1 MPIRF
6 GTDGWRAVISDE
18 FTFEN
23 VRHVSQ
29 ALADWLTEGPKGSE
43 EPKEPEGGVTSGS
56 FGPSGSSAPSIGSSV
71 PSVVVGFDTR
81 FLSDR
86 YAMEVAR
93 VLAGN
98 GVRVRLTR
106 ADCPTPALS
115 FAVRALEADFGVML
129 TASHNPPR
137 YNGIKLKAAYGGSA
151 LPATT
156 KQVESRLHA
165 NLESGRTP
173 QAVDFEEAM
182 SAGLIDRFNPLPA
195 YLDHVGSLVDFE
207 RIAANCPRVLID
219 PMYGA
224 GRRYIRSFLERAG
237 GQADEIHGEMNPG
250 FAGIYPEPIGRNLR
264 ELIAAVQARGYDVG
278 LATDGD
284 ADRVGAVDANGQFVT
299 PHLIYALVLR
309 HLVED
314 RGWRGSVVKTVS
326 TTQLANRLAERYNLP
341 LHETPV
347 GSNYLCELILA
358 DDVLIAGEESG
369 GITIKHHIP
378 EGDGILMGLL
388 LIEIMAHHR
397 QPLHEIVDDLLAD
410 LGPVAYARE
419 DVRTER
425 PFSKPELVERLMA
438 GAPAELAGRR
448 VAHINSA
455 DGIKYVLA
463 DGSWLLIRPSGTE
476 PVLRIYAEA
485 PDEAGVQALLRAGA
499 ALAGV

>member
-6 GTDGWRAVISDE
+6 GTDGWRAVISDD

-29 ALADWLTEGPKGSE
+29 AVADWLSEQTDRAGS
-43 EPKEPEGGVTSGS
+43 PGS
-56 FGPSGSSAPSIGSSV
+56 PDS
-71 PSVVVGFDTR
+71 SVVVGFDTR

-98 GVRVRLTR
+98 GIRVHLTQ

-115 FAVRALEADFGVML
+115 FAVRDLEADFGVML

-137 YNGIKLKAAYGGSA
+137 YNGIKLKAPFGGSA

-156 KQVESRLHA
+156 KQIESRLHA

-173 QAVDFEEAM
+173 QALDFDAAV
-182 SAGLIDRFNPLPA
+182 SAGLVQRFAPLPA
-195 YLDHVGSLVDFE
+195 YLSHIESLVNFD
-207 RIAANCPRVLID
+207 RIAAHCPRVLID

-224 GRRYIRSFLERAG
+224 GRGYLRSFLERVG
-237 GQADEIHGEMNPG
+237 GPADEIHGDMNPG
-250 FAGIYPEPIGRNLR
+250 FAGIYPEPIGRNLG
-264 ELIAAVQARGYDVG
+264 ELIAAVQAGGYDLG

-284 ADRVGAVDANGQFVT
+284 ADRIGAVDAMGRFVT

-314 RGWRGSVVKTVS
+314 RGWSGAVVKTVS
-326 TTQLANRLAERYNLP
+326 TTQLVNRLADRYGLR

-347 GSNYLCELILA
+347 GSNYLCELILS

-388 LIEIMAHHR
+388 LIEVMAHHGR
-397 QPLHEIVDDLLAD
+397 PLHEIIGDMLAD
-410 LGPVAYARE
+410 LGPVAYGRE
-419 DVRTER
+419 DVRSR
-425 PFSKPELVERLMA
+425 QPFSKPELVERLMA
-438 GAPAELAGRR
+438 DAPAELAGRP
-448 VAHINSA
+448 VAHINNT
-455 DGIKYVLA
+455 DGVKYVLA

-476 PVLRIYAEA
+476 PVLRIYAEST
-485 PDEAGVQALLRAGA
+485 DEAGVRALLRAGA
-499 ALAGV
+499 VLAGVS

>member
-6 GTDGWRAVISDE
+6 GTDGWRAVISDD

-29 ALADWLTEGPKGSE
+29 AVADWLTEEVDRGASSPGS
-43 EPKEPEGGVTSGS
+43 
-56 FGPSGSSAPSIGSSV
+56 
-71 PSVVVGFDTR
+71 SVVVGFDTR

-98 GVRVRLTR
+98 GIRVYLTQ

-115 FAVRALEADFGVML
+115 FAVRDLEADFGMML

-137 YNGIKLKAAYGGSA
+137 YNGIKLKAAFGGSA

-156 KQVESRLHA
+156 KQIETRLHA
-165 NLESGRTP
+165 NLKSKRTP
-173 QAVDFEEAM
+173 RAPDFEEAV
-182 SAGLIDRFNPLPA
+182 SAGLVQHFDPLPA
-195 YLDHVGSLVDFE
+195 YLSHIESLVNFD

-224 GRRYIRSFLERAG
+224 GRGYVRSFLDPIG
-237 GQADEIHGEMNPG
+237 GCADEIHGDMNPG
-250 FAGIYPEPIGRNLR
+250 FAGIYPEPIGRNLG
-264 ELIAAVQARGYDVG
+264 ELIAAVRAGGYDLG

-284 ADRVGAVDANGQFVT
+284 ADRIGAVDATGKFIT

-309 HLVED
+309 HLVDD
-314 RGWRGSVVKTVS
+314 RGWSGSVVKTVS
-326 TTQLANRLAERYNLP
+326 TTQLVNRLADRYGLR

-347 GSNYLCELILA
+347 GSNYLCELILS

-388 LIEIMAHHR
+388 LIEIIAHHGR
-397 QPLHEIVDDLLAD
+397 PLHQIVADLLAD

-419 DVRTER
+419 DVRSR
-425 PFSKPELVERLMA
+425 QSFSKPELVERLMA
-438 GAPAELAGRR
+438 DAPAELAGRP
-448 VAHINSA
+448 VAHINNT
-455 DGIKYVLA
+455 DGVKYVLA

-485 PDEAGVQALLRAGA
+485 TDEAGVRALLRAGA
-499 ALAGV
+499 ALAGVS

>member
-29 ALADWLTEGPKGSE
+29 AIADWLLEGPE
-43 EPKEPEGGVTSGS
+43 EREGKSS
-56 FGPSGSSAPSIGSSV
+56 FVSSV
-71 PSVVVGFDTR
+71 PGGSSGPVVVVGFDTR

-86 YAMEVAR
+86 YAMEIGR
-93 VLAGN
+93 VLAAN
-98 GVRVRLTR
+98 DIHVHLTQ

-115 FAVRALEADFGVML
+115 YAVRDLGADFGVML

-137 YNGIKLKAAYGGSA
+137 YNGIKLKDAYGGSA

-156 KQVESRLHA
+156 KQIEARLHA
-165 NLESGRTP
+165 NLASGREP
-173 QAVDFEEAM
+173 QAMDFQAAAD
-182 SAGLIDRFNPLPA
+182 SGRIRRFDPMPV
-195 YLDHVGSLVDFE
+195 YLAHVESLVDFD
-207 RIAANCPRVLID
+207 RIAEYCPQVLVD

-224 GRRYIRSFLERAG
+224 GRGYVQSFLDRIRRG
-237 GQADEIHGEMNPG
+237 CVDEIHGDMNPG
-250 FAGIYPEPIGRNLR
+250 FAGIHPEPIGRNLST
-264 ELIAAVQARGYDVG
+264 LIEGVTAGGYDLG

-284 ADRVGAVDANGQFVT
+284 ADRLGAVDANGRFVT
-299 PHLIYALVLR
+299 PHLIFSLVLR

-326 TTQLANRLAERYNLP
+326 TTQLVNRLAERYGLT

-347 GSNYLCELILA
+347 GSNYLCELILE

-369 GITIKHHIP
+369 GITIKNHIP
-378 EGDGILMGLL
+378 DGDGILMGLL
-388 LIEIMAHHR
+388 LIEIMAHYR
-397 QPLHEIVDDLLAD
+397 QPLDEIIADLLAEF
-410 LGPVAYARE
+410 GNVAYARN
-419 DVRTER
+419 DVRATK
-425 PFSKPELVERLMA
+425 PFSKPALVERLMA
-438 GAPAELAGRR
+438 DAPAELAGRP
-448 VAHINSA
+448 VAHINNA
-455 DGIKYVLA
+455 DGVKYVLV

-485 PDEAGVQALLRAGA
+485 TDDAGVQALLQAGA
-499 ALAGV
+499 MLAGV

>member
-1 MPIRF
+1 MGVMMPIRF

-29 ALADWLTEGPKGSE
+29 AIADWLKKEGTN
-43 EPKEPEGGVTSGS
+43 EPEEPEGKLVAGS
-56 FGPSGSSAPSIGSSV
+56 LL

-86 YAMEVAR
+86 YGMEVAR
-93 VLAGN
+93 VLAAN
-98 GVRVRLTR
+98 GIRVHLTK

-115 FAVRALEADFGVML
+115 YTVRDLNADFGVML

-137 YNGIKLKAAYGGSA
+137 YNGIKLKDAYGGSA

-156 KQVESRLHA
+156 KQIEARLHA
-165 NLESGRTP
+165 NLTAGRTP
-173 QAVDFEEAM
+173 EVLDFDAAT
-182 SAGLIDRFNPLPA
+182 SAGLVQRFDPMPR
-195 YLDHVGSLVDFE
+195 YLTHVESLVDFE
-207 RIAANCPRVLID
+207 RIAAHCPRVLVD

-224 GRRYIRSFLERAG
+224 GRAYVRSFLNRNDPRC
-237 GQADEIHGEMNPG
+237 ADEIHGEMNPG
-250 FAGIYPEPIGRNLR
+250 FAGIYPEPIGRNLGD
-264 ELIAAVQARGYDVG
+264 LIERVRAGDYDLG

-284 ADRVGAVDANGQFVT
+284 ADRIGAVDANGTFVT

-326 TTQLANRLAERYNLP
+326 TTQLVNRLAARYGLP

-347 GSNYLCELILA
+347 GSNYLCELILK

-369 GITIKHHIP
+369 GITIKNHIP
-378 EGDGILMGLL
+378 DGDGVLMGLL
-388 LIEIMAHHR
+388 LIEIMAHYR
-397 QPLHEIVDDLLAD
+397 QPLHQIIADLLAD
-410 LGPVAYARE
+410 LGPVAYARN
-419 DVRTER
+419 DVRTKT
-425 PFSKPELVERLMA
+425 PFSKPELVRQLMA
-438 GAPAELAGRR
+438 NVPGELAGRPIDR
-448 VAHINSA
+448 VSDA
-455 DGIKYVLA
+455 DGVKYVLV

-485 PDEAGVQALLRAGA
+485 ADDVGVQALLRAGA
-499 ALAGV
+499 ALAGI

>member
-29 ALADWLTEGPKGSE
+29 AIADWLIDEVDRTFS
-43 EPKEPEGGVTSGS
+43 
-56 FGPSGSSAPSIGSSV
+56 SGSSASLAASF

-98 GVRVRLTR
+98 GIQVHLTH

-115 FAVRALEADFGVML
+115 FAVRDLGADFGVML

-137 YNGIKLKAAYGGSA
+137 YNGIKLKAPFGGSA

-156 KQVESRLHA
+156 KQIESRLHA

-173 QAVDFEEAM
+173 QALDFDAAV
-182 SAGLIDRFNPLPA
+182 SANLIQRFDPLPA
-195 YLDHVGSLVDFE
+195 YLSHIESLVNFD

-224 GRRYIRSFLERAG
+224 GRGYLRSFLERIG
-237 GQADEIHGEMNPG
+237 GQPDEIHGDMNPG
-250 FAGIYPEPIGRNLR
+250 FAGIYPEPIGRNLG
-264 ELIAAVQARGYDVG
+264 ELIAAVRAGGYSLG

-284 ADRVGAVDANGQFVT
+284 ADRIGAVDATGKFVT

-314 RGWRGSVVKTVS
+314 RGWGGAVVKTVS
-326 TTQLANRLAERYNLP
+326 TTQLANRLAEQYGLR

-347 GSNYLCELILA
+347 GSNYLCELILS

-388 LIEIMAHHR
+388 LIEIMAR
-397 QPLHEIVDDLLAD
+397 YRRPLHEIIGDLLAD

-419 DVRTER
+419 DVQSRQ

-438 GAPAELAGRR
+438 RAPAELAGRP
-448 VAHINSA
+448 VAHINNT
-455 DGIKYVLA
+455 DGVKYVLV

-485 PDEAGVQALLRAGA
+485 TDDGGVRALLRAGA
-499 ALAGV
+499 ALAGVSDRP

>member
-1 MPIRF
+1 MPIQF

-29 ALADWLTEGPKGSE
+29 AIADWLLEGPEK
-43 EPKEPEGGVTSGS
+43 PEGLEEKSTSG
-56 FGPSGSSAPSIGSSV
+56 

-86 YAMEVAR
+86 YGMEVAR
-93 VLAGN
+93 VLAGDDI
-98 GVRVRLTR
+98 GVHLTR

-115 FAVRALEADFGVML
+115 YAVRGLDADFGVML

-156 KQVESRLHA
+156 KQIQSRLDA
-165 NLESGRTP
+165 NLRSGREP
-173 QAVDFEEAM
+173 EALEFEEAV
-182 SAGLIDRFNPLPA
+182 SAGLIQRFDPLPA
-195 YLDHVGSLVDFE
+195 YLAHVKSLVDFE
-207 RIAANCPRVLID
+207 RIAARCPKVLVD

-224 GRRYIRSFLERAG
+224 GRGYTRSFLNRIDSG
-237 GQADEIHGEMNPG
+237 CADEIHGGMNPG
-250 FAGIYPEPIGRNLR
+250 FAGIHPEPIGRNLS
-264 ELIAAVQARGYDVG
+264 ELIEGVRAGGYDLG

-284 ADRVGAVDANGQFVT
+284 ADRLGAVDAQGTFVT
-299 PHLIYALVLR
+299 PHLIYSLVLR

-314 RGWRGSVVKTVS
+314 RGWHGSVVKTVS
-326 TTQLANRLAERYNLP
+326 TTQLVNRLAERYGLQ

-347 GSNYLCELILA
+347 GSNYLCELILE

-369 GITIKHHIP
+369 GITIQNHIP
-378 EGDGILMGLL
+378 DGDGILMGLL
-388 LIEIMAHHR
+388 LIEIMAYYGR
-397 QPLHEIVDDLLAD
+397 PLHEIIEDLLAD
-410 LGPVAYARE
+410 LGPVAYGRD
-419 DVRTER
+419 DVRTKQ
-425 PFSKPELVERLMA
+425 PFSKPELVERLTA
-438 GAPAELAGRR
+438 GAPAELAGRP
-448 VAHINSA
+448 VDYVNNA
-455 DGIKYVLA
+455 DGVKYVLV

-485 PDEAGVQALLRAGA
+485 PDDGGVQTLLRAGA

>member
-29 ALADWLTEGPKGSE
+29 AIADWLIDEVDRPFS
-43 EPKEPEGGVTSGS
+43 
-56 FGPSGSSAPSIGSSV
+56 SGSSVSFAPSF
-71 PSVVVGFDTR
+71 PSVAVGFDTR

-98 GVRVRLTR
+98 GIRVHLTQ

-115 FAVRALEADFGVML
+115 FAVRDLEADFGVML

-137 YNGIKLKAAYGGSA
+137 YNGIKLKAPFGGSA

-156 KQVESRLHA
+156 KQIESRLHA

-173 QAVDFEEAM
+173 QALDFDEAVPA
-182 SAGLIDRFNPLPA
+182 SLIQRFDPLPA
-195 YLDHVGSLVDFE
+195 YLSHIESLVNFD
-207 RIAANCPRVLID
+207 RIAANCPRVLVD

-224 GRRYIRSFLERAG
+224 GRGYIRSFLDPIG
-237 GQADEIHGEMNPG
+237 GCADEIHSDMNPG
-250 FAGIYPEPIGRNLR
+250 FAGIYPEPIGRNLG
-264 ELIAAVQARGYDVG
+264 ELIAAVRAGGYDLG

-284 ADRVGAVDANGQFVT
+284 ADRIGAVDATGEFVT

-314 RGWRGSVVKTVS
+314 RGWSGAVVKTVS
-326 TTQLANRLAERYNLP
+326 TTQLVNRLADRYGLR

-347 GSNYLCELILA
+347 GSNYLCELILS

-397 QPLHEIVDDLLAD
+397 RPLHEIIGDLLAD

-419 DVRTER
+419 DVRSR
-425 PFSKPELVERLMA
+425 QPFSKPELVERLMA
-438 GAPAELAGRR
+438 DAPAELAGRP
-448 VAHINSA
+448 VAHINNT
-455 DGIKYVLA
+455 DGVKYVLA

-476 PVLRIYAEA
+476 PVLRIYAEST
-485 PDEAGVQALLRAGA
+485 DDGGVRALLRAGT
-499 ALAGV
+499 ALAGVS

>member
-6 GTDGWRAVISDE
+6 GTDGWRAVISDD

-29 ALADWLTEGPKGSE
+29 AVADWLTEE
-43 EPKEPEGGVTSGS
+43 VDRGVS
-56 FGPSGSSAPSIGSSV
+56 SGSSGSA
-71 PSVVVGFDTR
+71 VVVGFDTR

-98 GVRVRLTR
+98 GIRVHLTQ

-115 FAVRALEADFGVML
+115 FAVRDLEADFGVML

-137 YNGIKLKAAYGGSA
+137 YNGIKLKAAFGGSA

-156 KQVESRLHA
+156 RQIESRLHA
-165 NLESGRTP
+165 NLGSRRMP
-173 QAVDFEEAM
+173 QALDFDEAV
-182 SAGLIDRFNPLPA
+182 SAGLVQRFDPLPA
-195 YLDHVGSLVDFE
+195 YLAHVESLVNFD
-207 RIAANCPRVLID
+207 RIAANCPRVLVD

-224 GRRYIRSFLERAG
+224 GRGYIRSFLDPIG
-237 GQADEIHGEMNPG
+237 GCADEIHGDMNPG
-250 FAGIYPEPIGRNLR
+250 FAGIYPEPIGRNLG
-264 ELIAAVQARGYDVG
+264 ELTAAVRAGGYDLG

-284 ADRVGAVDANGQFVT
+284 ADRIGAVDATGNFIT

-314 RGWRGSVVKTVS
+314 RGWSGSVVKTVS
-326 TTQLANRLAERYNLP
+326 TTQLANRLAERYGLR

-347 GSNYLCELILA
+347 GSNYLCELILS

-388 LIEIMAHHR
+388 LIEIMAHHGR
-397 QPLHEIVDDLLAD
+397 PLHEIIGNLLAD
-410 LGPVAYARE
+410 LGPVTYARE
-419 DVRTER
+419 DVRSR
-425 PFSKPELVERLMA
+425 QPFSKPELVERLMA
-438 GAPAELAGRR
+438 QAPAELAGRP
-448 VAHINSA
+448 VAHINNT
-455 DGIKYVLA
+455 DGVKYVLV

-476 PVLRIYAEA
+476 PILRIYAEA
-485 PDEAGVQALLRAGA
+485 TDDGGVRALLRAGA
-499 ALAGV
+499 ALAGVSDRP

>member
-23 VRHVSQ
+23 VRRVAQ
-29 ALADWLTEGPKGSE
+29 AIADWLTEKSE
-43 EPKEPEGGVTSGS
+43 ETERPDGGA
-56 FGPSGSSAPSIGSSV
+56 SSL
-71 PSVVVGFDTR
+71 SVVVGFDTR

-86 YAMEVAR
+86 YAIEVAR

-98 GVRVRLTR
+98 DIRVHLTR

-115 FAVRALEADFGVML
+115 YAVRGLEADFGVML

-137 YNGIKLKAAYGGSA
+137 YNGIKLKAAYGGAA

-156 KQVESRLHA
+156 QQIQSRLHA

-173 QAVDFEEAM
+173 EAIDYDEAV
-182 SAGLIDRFNPLPA
+182 SAGVIRRFDPLPA
-195 YLDHVGSLVDFE
+195 YLAHVESLVDFD
-207 RIAANCPRVLID
+207 RIAANCPRVLFD

-224 GRRYIRSFLERAG
+224 GRGYVRSFLDRVG
-237 GQADEIHGEMNPG
+237 GCADEIHGEMNPG
-250 FAGIYPEPIGRNLR
+250 FAGIHPEPIGRNLG
-264 ELIAAVQARGYDVG
+264 ELIAAVQAGGYDLG

-284 ADRVGAVDANGQFVT
+284 ADRVGAVDANGNFVT

-314 RGWRGSVVKTVS
+314 WNWRGSVVKTVS
-326 TTQLANRLAERYNLP
+326 TTQLVNRLAERYDLP

-388 LIEIMAHHR
+388 LTEIVAHHR
-397 QPLHEIVDDLLAD
+397 QPLHAIIADLLAD
-410 LGPVAYARE
+410 LGPVAYARD
-419 DVRTER
+419 DVRAEQ
-425 PFSKPELVERLMA
+425 PFSKPELVERLTA
-438 GAPAELAGRR
+438 SAPAELAGRP
-448 VAHINSA
+448 VAHVNNA
-455 DGIKYVLA
+455 DGVKYVLA

-485 PDEAGVQALLRAGA
+485 PDDAGVQALLRVGA
-499 ALAGV
+499 ALAGL

>member
-6 GTDGWRAVISDE
+6 GTDGWRAVISDN

-29 ALADWLTEGPKGSE
+29 AVADWLIE
-43 EPKEPEGGVTSGS
+43 EMDRG
-56 FGPSGSSAPSIGSSV
+56 GSSSS
-71 PSVVVGFDTR
+71 PLIVVGFDTR

-98 GVRVRLTR
+98 GIRIHLTQ

-115 FAVRALEADFGVML
+115 FAVRDQEADFGVML

-137 YNGIKLKAAYGGSA
+137 YNGIKLKAAFGGSA

-156 KQVESRLHA
+156 KQIETRLHA
-165 NLESGRTP
+165 NLKSQRTP
-173 QAVDFEEAM
+173 QALDFDEAV
-182 SAGLIDRFNPLPA
+182 SAGLVQRFDPLPA
-195 YLDHVGSLVDFE
+195 YLAHVESLVNFD
-207 RIAANCPRVLID
+207 RIAANCPRMLVD

-224 GRRYIRSFLERAG
+224 GRGYIQSFLDPIG
-237 GQADEIHGEMNPG
+237 GCADEIHGDMNPG
-250 FAGIYPEPIGRNLR
+250 FAGIYPEPIGRNLG
-264 ELIAAVQARGYDVG
+264 ELIAAVQAGGYDLG

-284 ADRVGAVDANGQFVT
+284 ADRIGAVDATGRFVT

-314 RGWRGSVVKTVS
+314 RGWGGAVVKTVS
-326 TTQLANRLAERYNLP
+326 TTQLVNRLADRYGLR

-347 GSNYLCELILA
+347 GSNYLCELILT

-378 EGDGILMGLL
+378 EGDGVLMGLL
-388 LIEIMAHHR
+388 LIEIIAHHR
-397 QPLHEIVDDLLAD
+397 RPLHEIVADLLAD

-419 DVRTER
+419 DVRSR
-425 PFSKPELVERLMA
+425 QPFSKPELVERLMA
-438 GAPAELAGRR
+438 DAPAELAGRP
-448 VAHINSA
+448 VAHINNT
-455 DGIKYVLA
+455 DGVKYVLA

-485 PDEAGVQALLRAGA
+485 TDEAGVRALLRAGA
-499 ALAGV
+499 ALAGVS

>member
-29 ALADWLTEGPKGSE
+29 AIADWLIDEVDRPFS
-43 EPKEPEGGVTSGS
+43 
-56 FGPSGSSAPSIGSSV
+56 SGSSVSFAPSF
-71 PSVVVGFDTR
+71 PSVAVGFDTR

-98 GVRVRLTR
+98 GIRVHLTQ

-115 FAVRALEADFGVML
+115 FAVRDLEADFGVML

-137 YNGIKLKAAYGGSA
+137 YNGIKLKATFGGSA

-156 KQVESRLHA
+156 RQIESRLHA

-173 QAVDFEEAM
+173 QALDFDEAVP
-182 SAGLIDRFNPLPA
+182 AGLIQRFDPLPA
-195 YLDHVGSLVDFE
+195 YLSHIESLVNFD
-207 RIAANCPRVLID
+207 RIAANCPRVLVD

-224 GRRYIRSFLERAG
+224 GRGYIRSFLDPIG
-237 GQADEIHGEMNPG
+237 GCADEIHSDMNPG
-250 FAGIYPEPIGRNLR
+250 FAGIYPEPIGRNLG
-264 ELIAAVQARGYDVG
+264 ELIAAVRAGGYDLG

-284 ADRVGAVDANGQFVT
+284 ADRIGAVDATGEFVT

-314 RGWRGSVVKTVS
+314 RGWSGAVVKTVS
-326 TTQLANRLAERYNLP
+326 TTQLVNRLADRYGLR

-347 GSNYLCELILA
+347 GSNYLCELILS

-378 EGDGILMGLL
+378 EGDGILVGLL
-388 LIEIMAHHR
+388 LIEIIAHHR
-397 QPLHEIVDDLLAD
+397 RPLHEIIGDLLAD

-419 DVRTER
+419 DVRSR
-425 PFSKPELVERLMA
+425 QPFSKPELVERLMGRCA
-438 GAPAELAGRR
+438 GGAGRPACRPHQQYRRRQVRAGRR
-448 VAHINSA
+448 ELAAHPTFGDGASA
-455 DGIKYVLA
+455 ANLC
-463 DGSWLLIRPSGTE
+463 
-476 PVLRIYAEA
+476 
-485 PDEAGVQALLRAGA
+485 GVNG
-499 ALAGV
+499 